1 MRDHVRSFVQLAA
14 ESFAARG
21 PVYEFGSYLV
31 DGEGSGGDLRCCFPG
46 REYIGCD
53 MREGPGVDRIEDL
66 GELNLPDGTARTIV
80 CVDTLEHVFEVRRAA
95 DEMLRVLAPGGLI
108 FIAAPM
114 DFRIHDYP
122 SDYWRLTPSCLER
135 LLAPLDAT
143 LVGWQGVDSYP
154 HTVFAIGAKHP
165 VSATFAQGSQRFMT
179 AFQDWLREAEQ
190 QISLRRRL
198 KRQLLG
204 WLRSKGERRRAAC
217 ENEARFVLHLHVDG
231 QHQHGWR
238 NAVHELA
245 DLGSRLD
252 INT

>member
-1 MRDHVRSFVQLAA
+1 MREHVRAFVNIAA
-14 ESFAARG
+14 ECFTARG

-31 DGEGSGGDLRCCFPG
+31 GGAGGPGDLRGCFPG
-46 REYIGCD
+46 REFIGCD

-66 GELNLPDGTARTIV
+66 GSLNLPDGAARTIV

-108 FIAAPM
+108 LIAVPL

-154 HTVFAIGAKHP
+154 HTVFAVGAKSP
-165 VSATFAQGSQRFMT
+165 LSVTFAQGAQRFMSSY
-179 AFQDWLREAEQ
+179 QQWLREARERVT
-190 QISLRRRL
+190 LRRRL
-198 KRQLLG
+198 KRRLLA
-204 WLRSKGERRRAAC
+204 WLRSKGERRRLAC
-217 ENEARFVLHLHVDG
+217 EHEARFVLHLHVDG
-231 QHQHGWR
+231 HGEHDWR
-238 NAVHELA
+238 HAVHELT

-252 INT
+252 VNT

>member
-1 MRDHVRSFVQLAA
+1 MRDHVRAFVKLAA

-21 PVYEFGSYLV
+21 PIYEFGSYLV
-31 DGEGSGGDLRCCFPG
+31 AGQGSRGDLRSFFPG
-46 REYIGCD
+46 REYVGCD

-66 GELNLPDGTARTIV
+66 GALNIPDNTARTIV

-95 DEMLRVLAPGGLI
+95 EEMIRVLAPGGLI
-108 FIAAPM
+108 MIAAPM

-122 SDYWRLTPSCLER
+122 SDYWRITPSCLER

-165 VSATFAQGSQRFMT
+165 LGSHFATGAQRFM
-179 AFQDWLREAEQ
+179 AAYQAWLREVEEQ
-190 QISLRRRL
+190 TSFRRQL
-198 KRQLLG
+198 KRKLVG
-204 WLRSKGERRRAAC
+204 WLRSKGERRRAEC
-217 ENEARFVLHLHVDG
+217 ENQARFVLHLKVDG
-231 QHQHGWR
+231 DEPGDWR
-238 NAVHELA
+238 HAVSELA

-252 INT
+252 VDT